1 MRHIALVLALASS
14 ACVNKYVTPPTV
26 PVGEKRV
33 EAIPLPPDPATEDMG
48 TFCKSSGLPESPP
61 CPDAAALNDQR
72 VEPLEQGDPAPFAGL
87 IFGEGRVYR
96 DGLYRI
102 RYRELRSNYEADRK
116 VWVAHRELYETRLG
130 LADKAIRDLQPNWWE
145 RNAFTLG
152 VFGGTTLGIVMSVAI
167 FAVAN

>member
-72 VEPLEQGDPAPFAGL
+72 V
-87 IFGEGRVYR
+87 FGEGRVYR